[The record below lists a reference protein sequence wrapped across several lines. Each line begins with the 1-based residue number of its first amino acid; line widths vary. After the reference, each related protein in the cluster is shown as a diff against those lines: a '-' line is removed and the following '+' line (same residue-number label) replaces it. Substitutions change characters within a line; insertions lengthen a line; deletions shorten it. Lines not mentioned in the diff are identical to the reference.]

1 MKPPRTPSASKILL
15 AVLLA
20 PLAACATQ
28 EAFDDAHLS
37 AKHYQSR
44 AIEQDKQIHELQD
57 ENRRLRA
64 QLDASEK
71 SLSEAGFSPEAID
84 ERLAHLR
91 ELLADIGQNPGDVTK
106 FSVDGG
112 YVYRMK
118 DSIVFA
124 LGSADV
130 SADGQKV
137 LAEIASDI
145 ASKPYGKIYVR
156 GHTDTTPIAKAETKA
171 KFPNGNLQLS
181 AERAVAVAAYL
192 SNQAK
197 VDEARVVVMGFGPHD
212 PIAPNDAAENKQRN
226 RRVDIFVADAEPA
239 SAEQPSAGTGSR

>member
-1 MKPPRTPSASKILL
+1 MKPTPMDLTLQAAFRKLLL
-15 AVLLA
+15 ASLA
-20 PLAACATQ
+20 LPLAACVSQ
-28 EAFDDAHLS
+28 ERFDDTHLS

-44 AIEQDKQIHELQD
+44 AIEQDKRMHELQD

-71 SLSEAGFSPEAID
+71 SLAEAGFSPEAID
-84 ERLAHLR
+84 ERLANLKN
-91 ELLADIGQNPGDVTK
+91 LLAEIGQNPGDVTK

-130 SADGQKV
+130 SADGQRV
-137 LAEIASDI
+137 LAQIAADI
-145 ASKPYGKIYVR
+145 ASKPHGKVYVR
-156 GHTDTTPIAKAETKA
+156 GHTDTTPISKPETKA

-181 AERAVAVAAYL
+181 AERAVSVGAFL
-192 SNQAK
+192 SKEAK
-197 VDEARVVVMGFGPHD
+197 IDEARVVVMGFGPHD
-212 PIAPNDAAENKQRN
+212 PIAPNDGPENKQRN

-239 SAEQPSAGTGSR
+239 SADASR

>member
-1 MKPPRTPSASKILL
+1 MKLTSMNPIPQAAFRKLLL
-15 AVLLA
+15 ASLA
-20 PLAACATQ
+20 LPLAACVSQ
-28 EAFDDAHLS
+28 ERFDDTHLS

-44 AIEQDKQIHELQD
+44 AIEQDKRMHELQD

-71 SLSEAGFSPEAID
+71 SLAEAGFSPEAID
-84 ERLAHLR
+84 ERLANLKN
-91 ELLADIGQNPGDVTK
+91 LLAEIGQNPGDVTK

-130 SADGQKV
+130 SADGQRV
-137 LAEIASDI
+137 LAQIAADI
-145 ASKPYGKIYVR
+145 ASKPHGKVYVR
-156 GHTDTTPIAKAETKA
+156 GHTDTTPISKPETKA

-181 AERAVAVAAYL
+181 AERAVSVGAFL
-192 SNQAK
+192 SKEAK
-197 VDEARVVVMGFGPHD
+197 IDEARVVVMGFGPHD
-212 PIAPNDAAENKQRN
+212 PIAPNDGAENKQRN

-239 SAEQPSAGTGSR
+239 SADASR